1 MRKPGRIILLIVF
14 FLLLAVG
21 LTILFVNAFTA
32 GNERAENMIFEEE
45 IRDVY
50 ISAENADVTI
60 LPSQDES
67 TAIELA
73 ASNDDVNLLTNLEGS
88 ELTVEFSESSS
99 FLKLGL
105 LDTSVLTIHVPVVN
119 SRILDIQNGNGDLI
133 ISNIEPYEFSGYT
146 ANGKIEIQ
154 GVSAKYFTAETEN
167 GDISVRE
174 SDAQMVK
181 LSSANGNIHLK
192 NVYTFTDLMA
202 LSSNGSINLQ
212 VSDLDYPLEFKAN
225 NGDITIQT
233 DNKPMQ
239 GSIEATASNGTIDI
253 FGDDSERITFDGTFP
268 RLKVDTVNGDI
279 LVE

>member
-21 LTILFVNAFTA
+21 LITLFVNAFTA
-32 GNERAENMIFEEE
+32 GNEHSENVVFEEE
-45 IRDVY
+45 IRDIL
-50 ISAENADVTI
+50 ISAENVDVKI
-60 LPSQDES
+60 LPSENES
-67 TAIELA
+67 TTIKLSE
-73 ASNDDVNLLTNLEGS
+73 SNDDFNLSTRLEGT
-88 ELTVEFSESSS
+88 ELTVEVSETSS
-99 FLKLGL
+99 FLNSRF
-105 LDTSVLTIHVPVVN
+105 LDTSGLTIHVPLVN
-119 SRILDIQNGNGDLI
+119 SRTLDIQNGNGNII
-133 ISNIEPYEFSGYT
+133 ISDIEPYEFSAYT

-154 GVSAKYFTAETEN
+154 DVSAKYFTADTGN

-192 NVYTFTDLMA
+192 NVHAFTDLMA
-202 LSSNGSINLQ
+202 ISSNGNIDMQ
-212 VSDLDYPLEFKAN
+212 VSDLAYSLEFKAS

-233 DNKPMQ
+233 ENKPMQ

-268 RLKVDTVNGDI
+268 RLIVDAVNGDI